1 MSKKPGIEI
10 AQKLKKILFQR
21 FGDITDRI
29 ILFGSRSKGTAQP
42 DSDYDILI
50 VLKTDYDWIMENDIL
65 DACYQI
71 DLEYNLL
78 TDIKIISL
86 QELTSLKG
94 KQPFIVTAVT
104 EGISI

>member
-10 AQKLKKILFQR
+10 AQKLKRILFQR

-65 DACYQI
+65 DACYQL

-86 QELTSLKG
+86 QELKSLKG
-94 KQPFIVTAVT
+94 KQPFIMTAVA

>member
-65 DACYQI
+65 DACYQL

-94 KQPFIVTAVT
+94 KQPFIVTAVA

>member
-1 MSKKPGIEI
+1 
-10 AQKLKKILFQR
+10 
-21 FGDITDRI
+21 
-29 ILFGSRSKGTAQP
+29 
-42 DSDYDILI
+42 
-50 VLKTDYDWIMENDIL
+50 MENDIL

>member
-29 ILFGSRSKGTAQP
+29 ILFGSRIKGTAQP

-65 DACYQI
+65 DACYQL

-86 QELTSLKG
+86 QELKSLKG
-94 KQPFIVTAVT
+94 KQPFIMTAVA

>member
-10 AQKLKKILFQR
+10 AQKLKRILFQR

-29 ILFGSRSKGTAQP
+29 ILFGSRSKGTSQP

-86 QELTSLKG
+86 QELKSLKG
-94 KQPFIVTAVT
+94 KQPFIVTAVA

>member
-94 KQPFIVTAVT
+94 EQPFIVTAVA